1 MGWLKPP
8 ASWALL
14 LCKMETFSGWRRVPH
29 RAWRFSGS
37 FLSRDRDFLGWW
49 IRNKWTPFFKATKSW
64 PPTAGIQ
71 KKITYGQAS
80 SALRGSAPRP
90 GAWGAKGTALC
101 VCVWDTEKFHLI
113 ALITPISEQKYHENG
128 RKNASED
135 VFSYW
140 NIWRFPACHVSWL
153 EGITNPLLAFLSF
166 ARCCWPW
173 SICRPMGR
181 FFFVS
186 TRRRPW
192 VTSVR
197 RSWKCWTY
205 HAVRLDHPEVGVRD
219 PLKWWK
225 PL

>member
-1 MGWLKPP
+1 MTSNGWNP
-8 ASWALL
+8 
-14 LCKMETFSGWRRVPH
+14 
-29 RAWRFSGS
+29 
-37 FLSRDRDFLGWW
+37 
-49 IRNKWTPFFKATKSW
+49 
-64 PPTAGIQ
+64 
-71 KKITYGQAS
+71 KKITAGMKLKKTA
-80 SALRGSAPRP
+80 RPP
-90 GAWGAKGTALC
+90 GAAVHQDQVRGVQRNSVACVC
-101 VCVWDTEKFHLI
+101 VCVWNTGDFIWLHWLH
-113 ALITPISEQKYHENG
+113 PISEKKYHENG

-140 NIWRFPACHVSWL
+140 DIWWFPACHVSWL

-192 VTSVR
+192 VMSVR